1 MPGSND
7 SGTHL
12 LFRLMANRS
21 TRSFLDFIPAWWRH
35 KGSLAV
41 SLVITFF
48 AVFVYVF
55 TFIGEKPTPIFDFVS
70 RLELNSLDTR
80 FRLRGRQ
87 HPDPRIMIVDID
99 QRSQEILGRWPFP
112 RVAFAH
118 MLDNLRADGASVVV
132 FDVTFSKP
140 DETLQPLRNFQAE
153 LSGEKKAGKPVDPAL
168 LSAIET
174 LQKRYDYDQQFADS
188 IQRFGRVVL
197 GNYFLYTEADLE
209 GVSQQSLKHY
219 ADLISFFPYPQVRA
233 LQSAGGSASY
243 VRLIHDYRAFGLAPK
258 GAEANDDL
266 FTGALASDRAGSGFF
281 NVMPDADGVVRRA
294 LLALPY
300 GIDPDPSN
308 WDFYASID
316 VQAIRLFLNLPD
328 QQTVLDY
335 GQTGIVAL
343 EFGPSLIVH
352 PDPIGRM
359 MINYQGPSHTYSYRS
374 IADVANK
381 NFAPGTFKNKLVLV
395 GASATGIGDLR
406 TTPFGGLDFPGVE
419 IHANVID
426 NIINQKFLLH
436 GGPQVFTDLAIIFL
450 FGIPLGIWLALV
462 QPRWLIAGF
471 LLLMPFAAIVYWA
484 FLHGWWLNF
493 IVPSLFTLIP
503 NVSLVALY
511 RVLIEEHEK
520 RRVRG
525 AFGQYVSPEVVRRLL
540 DDPKLVEP
548 RKTAITVMFSDI
560 RGFTT
565 LSESLDAQDLA
576 ALLNSYLTEMTKTIF
591 DRQGTLDKYIGDAIM
606 AFWGAPFEQ
615 QGHSDLAAQAAL
627 DMMARLGE
635 LRKQW
640 EQRGQPVIDI
650 GIGINTGIASVGNM
664 GSELRYGYT
673 AMGDS
678 VNLAS
683 RIEGLNK
690 EYSTHIIL
698 AESTYI
704 AMRDE
709 NFLVRELDLIRVKG
723 KLLPVTIYELLGR
736 RDAAGDLVELCDMF
750 THGHEIYKMRNWK
763 EAKKWFEKNLARWPK
778 DGPSRVFLERCEEY
792 IAEEPPADWEGVYV
806 MKHK

>member
-1 MPGSND
+1 M
-7 SGTHL
+7 T
-12 LFRLMANRS
+12 NRNI
-21 TRSFLDFIPAWWRH
+21 RSFLNFLPAWWKH

-41 SLVITFF
+41 SLAITLF
-48 AVFVYVF
+48 AIFVYF
-55 TFIGEKPTPIFDFVS
+55 ATFIGERPTPAFDFVS

-80 FRLRGRQ
+80 FRYRPHQ
-87 HPDPRIMIVDID
+87 HPDSRIVIVDID
-99 QRSQEILGRWPFP
+99 QRSQEVLGRWPFSRAVFA
-112 RVAFAH
+112 RV
-118 MLDNLRADGASVVV
+118 LDNLRVDGASVVA
-132 FDVTFSKP
+132 FDITFSKP
-140 DETLQPLRNFQAE
+140 DETLEPMRKFQAE
-153 LSGEKKAGKPVDPAL
+153 LAAEKKAGKPVDPAL
-168 LSAIET
+168 IFAMDE
-174 LQKRYDYDQQFADS
+174 LQKRYNYDQQFADA

-197 GNYFLYTEADLE
+197 GNYFLYTEADLH
-209 GVSQQSLKHY
+209 GVAQRSLKHY

-233 LQSAGGSASY
+233 LQSAGGPAGY
-243 VRLIHDYRAFGLAPK
+243 VQMIHDYADFNLVPK

-281 NVMPDADGVVRRA
+281 NVVPDPDGVVRRA

-300 GIDPDPSN
+300 GTDPDPSN

-316 VQAIRLFLNLPD
+316 VQAIRLFLNVPA

-335 GQTGIVAL
+335 GQGGIVAL
-343 EFGPSLIVH
+343 EFGPNVTVH
-352 PDPIGRM
+352 PDPIARM
-359 MINYQGPSHTYSYRS
+359 MINYQGPSHTYPYVS
-374 IADVANK
+374 IADVVNK
-381 NFAPGTFKNKLVLV
+381 NFAPGTFKGKLVLV

-426 NIINQKFLLH
+426 NIINQNFLHH
-436 GGPQVFTDLAIIFL
+436 GGAQVLTDLAVIFV

-471 LLLMPFAAIVYWA
+471 LLLVPFTALVYWA

-493 IVPSLFTLIP
+493 IVPSLFVLIP

-525 AFGQYVSPEVVRRLL
+525 AFQQYVSPEVIRRLL
-540 DDPKLVEP
+540 HDPKLVEP
-548 RKTAITVMFSDI
+548 RKTAVTVMFSDV

-565 LSESLDAQDLA
+565 LAETLDAQDLA
-576 ALLNSYLTEMTKTIF
+576 ALLNGYLTEMTKIVF
-591 DRQGTLDKYIGDAIM
+591 DQQGTLDKYIGDAVM
-606 AFWGAPFEQ
+606 AIWGAPFEQ
-615 QGHSDLAAQAAL
+615 TDHASLAAQAAL
-627 DMMARLGE
+627 DMMTRLAD

-640 EQRGQPVIDI
+640 TNRGQPLLDI

-664 GSELRYGYT
+664 GSALRYGYT

-683 RIEGLNK
+683 RLEGLNK
-690 EYSTHIIL
+690 EFSTHIIL

-704 AMRDE
+704 ALRDAS
-709 NFLVRELDLIRVKG
+709 FLVRELDLIRVKG

-736 RDAAGDLVELCDMF
+736 RETAGDLNELCETF
-750 THGHEIYKMRNWK
+750 TSGHEAYKLRKWK
-763 EAKKWFEKNLARWPK
+763 EAKDYFEHILTRWPN
-778 DGPSRVFLERCEEY
+778 DGPASIFLQRCNEY
-792 IAEEPPADWEGVYV
+792 IADEPPEDWEGVYV